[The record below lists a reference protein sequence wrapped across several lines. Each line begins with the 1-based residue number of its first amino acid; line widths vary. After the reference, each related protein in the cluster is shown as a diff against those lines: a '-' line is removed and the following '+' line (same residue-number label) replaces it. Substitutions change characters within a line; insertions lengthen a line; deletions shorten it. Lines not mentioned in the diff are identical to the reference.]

1 MLDYLFFKT
10 GLDFVPVAGGQEGV
24 SPRKRNGKLF
34 AGQSMGINHFSLPD
48 WISLV
53 FSISPYAILYLRE
66 LNIRGIGIMG
76 IHPNSFPHN
85 PPGLLT
91 HTIYV

>member
-34 AGQSMGINHFSLPD
+34 AGQSGAVAGVDVKS
-48 WISLV
+48 
-53 FSISPYAILYLRE
+53 
-66 LNIRGIGIMG
+66 
-76 IHPNSFPHN
+76 
-85 PPGLLT
+85 
-91 HTIYV
+91 